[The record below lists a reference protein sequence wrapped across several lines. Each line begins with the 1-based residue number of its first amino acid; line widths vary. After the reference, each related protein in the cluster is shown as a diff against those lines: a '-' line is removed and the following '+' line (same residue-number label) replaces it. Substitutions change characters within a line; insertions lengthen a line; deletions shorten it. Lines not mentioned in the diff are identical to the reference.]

1 MRRLYIDIVH
11 SPPQGQMDL
20 SLLFFGKEECV
31 PDHSWGPGLRDSYI
45 LHYIHSGCGVF
56 TIHDQTY
63 RLQAGQ
69 GFLIPPGTLVY
80 YCADE
85 QDPWTYSWFGFRGL
99 HAKSL
104 LQRSHL
110 SSHHPIFQAAYMSKT
125 DATERGSVSGF
136 ETYHDE
142 LMAAREERSRD
153 VLSLSILYRLMAE
166 LIQSSPEALAQ
177 PKPSVSKEA
186 YVRQAIEFIENNY
199 SQRIS
204 IMDIARSVGLDRT
217 YLSGLFKSQFG
228 LSLQTFLLEYRMN
241 RAAEL
246 LQNKDLS
253 ISDISRSVGY
263 IDPFLFSKMFK
274 KVTGLSPRHM
284 RNGERYK

>member
-1 MRRLYIDIVH
+1 MRQIQINLVH
-11 SPPQGQMDL
+11 PSPQGQMEL
-20 SLLFFGKEECV
+20 SLLFFGKEDCV
-31 PDHSWGPGLRDSYI
+31 AGHSWGPGLRDSYI
-45 LHYIHSGCGVF
+45 IHYVHSGCGVF

-63 RLQAGQ
+63 HLRAGQ
-69 GFLIPPGTLVY
+69 GFLIPPDMLVY

-110 SSHHPIFQAAYMSKT
+110 SSHHPVFQVGCKSKT
-125 DATERGSVSGF
+125 VTTARGTITGF
-136 ETYHDE
+136 ETYYDE
-142 LMAAREERSRD
+142 LMAAREEKSRD

-166 LIQSSPEALAQ
+166 LIQSSPGALEPRPA
-177 PKPSVSKEA
+177 VSKEA

-199 SQRIS
+199 SQRINV
-204 IMDIARSVGLDRT
+204 MDIARSVGLDRT

-241 RAAEL
+241 RATEL
-246 LQNKDLS
+246 LHNKDLT

-274 KVTGLSPRHM
+274 KVTGLSPRHT
-284 RNGERYK
+284 RSGEG

>member
-1 MRRLYIDIVH
+1 MQRIHEDVMN
-11 SPPQGQMDL
+11 SVNQGQMDL
-20 SLLFFGKEECV
+20 SLLFFGQEVCASG
-31 PDHSWGPGLRDSYI
+31 HSWGPGLRDSYI
-45 LHYIHSGCGVF
+45 IHYVHSGCGVF
-56 TIHDQTY
+56 SIHEQTY
-63 RLQAGQ
+63 RLHAGE
-69 GFLIPPGTLVY
+69 GFLIPPGMLVY

-99 HAKSL
+99 HAKSF
-104 LQRSHL
+104 LQRSRL
-110 SSHHPIFQAAYMSKT
+110 TPQHPVFLIGREESRNTGRRAASQ
-125 DATERGSVSGF
+125 F
-136 ETYHDE
+136 ETFYDE
-142 LMAAREERSRD
+142 LMAVREDRARD

-166 LIQSSPEALAQ
+166 LIQQSPEALAK
-177 PKPSVSKEA
+177 PKPHVSKEA

-204 IMDIARSVGLDRT
+204 ILDIARSVGLDRT
-217 YLSGLFKSQFG
+217 YLSGLFKSHFG

-246 LQNKDLS
+246 LQNQDLS

-274 KVTGLSPRHM
+274 KVTGLSPRNT
-284 RNGERYK
+284 RNLEG